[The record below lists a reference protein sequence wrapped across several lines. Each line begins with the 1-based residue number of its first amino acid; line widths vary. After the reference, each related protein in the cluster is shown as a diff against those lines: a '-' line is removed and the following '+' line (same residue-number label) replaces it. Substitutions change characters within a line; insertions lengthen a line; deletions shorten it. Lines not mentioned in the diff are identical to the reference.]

1 MGFVRFATAE
11 EIPEGRNKSVRIGLR
26 RIAVFNI
33 AGSLFA
39 IEDACAHMK
48 APLSQG
54 RLTGTNLTCTWHGWE
69 YDIRTGQRKGKEAG
83 CVRTF
88 PVKIES
94 GIILVDP
101 VVPEPEFDAAEA
113 ALEDEPPPLIQ

>member
-1 MGFVRFATAE
+1 MGFVRFAKTE

-33 AGSLFA
+33 AGTLYA

-54 RLTGTNLTCTWHGWE
+54 RLSGTELTCTWHGWQ

-94 GIILVDP
+94 GVILVDP
-101 VVPEPEFDAAEA
+101 AVAEPEFDEAGAAQ
-113 ALEDEPPPLIQ
+113 EDELPPLIQ